1 MSDNQNKPNIFA
13 RVLIGI
19 LGTLIISLIV
29 AKFYFFD
36 PKAEISN
43 GIIILLGLLIIVF
56 LSEIFDSFS
65 LGQFL
70 TLKRTIKEKEEKIT
84 DLKESND
91 KLLNIVIT
99 NNSFAQKQSL
109 TNVNGISTEEFTR
122 SIISVI
128 KADKETREKEESGKE
143 KIYELAEEEI
153 PKKPRKRFD
162 FQKMRNWGV
171 TKFIDNK
178 DFRKYNFIEDAQI
191 LMPQKDLDPINID
204 NPVFDG
210 YVETENFEVFLSVK
224 LRSSMYMLNRDRLYV
239 MLSKLYYYR
248 LAKKTNVYLNLIL
261 VDRPEDTKGNLDER
275 IIKDFEPAI
284 RSGLLKLDYYEIN
297 EKDMAKMYVS

>member
-1 MSDNQNKPNIFA
+1 MSENQNKPNIFA

-43 GIIILLGLLIIVF
+43 GIIILLSLLIIVF

-70 TLKRTIKEKEEKIT
+70 TLKRTIKEKEEKIS

-128 KADKETREKEESGKE
+128 RADKETREKEQNGKE
-143 KIYELAEEEI
+143 KMYELAEEEF

-204 NPVFDG
+204 NPIFDG

-224 LRSSMYMLNRDRLYV
+224 IRSSMYMLNRDRLYV
-239 MLSKLYYYR
+239 MLTKLYYYR

-284 RSGLLKLDYYEIN
+284 RIGLLKLDYYEID
-297 EKDMAKMYVS
+297 EKEMEKMYIN

>member
-1 MSDNQNKPNIFA
+1 MSDIKDKQNIFA
-13 RVLIGI
+13 RILIGI

-36 PKAEISN
+36 QKAEISN
-43 GIIILLGLLIIVF
+43 GIIILLGMLIIVF

-91 KLLNIVIT
+91 KLLNIIIT

-128 KADKETREKEESGKE
+128 KADKETREKEQNGKE
-143 KIYELAEEEI
+143 KMYELVEDET
-153 PKKPRKRFD
+153 PKRTKKRFD

-178 DFRKYNFIEDAQI
+178 DFKKYNFIEDAQI

-210 YVETENFEVFLSVK
+210 YVETENYEVFLFVK
-224 LRSSMYMLNRDRLYV
+224 LRSSMYMLSRDRLYV
-239 MLSKLYYYR
+239 MLTKLYYYR
-248 LAKKTNVYLNLIL
+248 LAKKTNIYLNLIL
-261 VDRPEDTKGNLDER
+261 IDRPEDTKGNGYER

-284 RSGLLKLDYYEIN
+284 RIGLLKLDYYEID
-297 EKDMAKMYVS
+297 EKEIEKMYVS

>member
-1 MSDNQNKPNIFA
+1 MIDNQNKPNIFA

-29 AKFYFFD
+29 TKFYFFD
-36 PKAEISN
+36 SKAEISN

-70 TLKRTIKEKEEKIT
+70 NLKRTIKEKEEKIT

-99 NNSFAQKQSL
+99 NNSLAQKQSL

-191 LMPQKDLDPINID
+191 LMPQKDLDPINVD

-210 YVETENFEVFLSVK
+210 YVETEKFEVFLSVK

-284 RSGLLKLDYYEIN
+284 RSGLLKLDYYEID
-297 EKDMAKMYVS
+297 EKDMTKMHVS

>member
-1 MSDNQNKPNIFA
+1 MIDNQNKPNIFA

-248 LAKKTNVYLNLIL
+248 LAKKTNVYLNFIL

-284 RSGLLKLDYYEIN
+284 RSGLLKLDYYEID

>member
-1 MSDNQNKPNIFA
+1 MIDNQNKPNIFA

-36 PKAEISN
+36 SKAEISN

-70 TLKRTIKEKEEKIT
+70 NLKRTIKEKEEKIT

-99 NNSFAQKQSL
+99 NNSLAQKQSL

-191 LMPQKDLDPINID
+191 LMPQKDLDPINVD

-210 YVETENFEVFLSVK
+210 YVETEKFEVFLSVK

-284 RSGLLKLDYYEIN
+284 RSGLLKLDYYEID
-297 EKDMAKMYVS
+297 EKDMTKMHVS